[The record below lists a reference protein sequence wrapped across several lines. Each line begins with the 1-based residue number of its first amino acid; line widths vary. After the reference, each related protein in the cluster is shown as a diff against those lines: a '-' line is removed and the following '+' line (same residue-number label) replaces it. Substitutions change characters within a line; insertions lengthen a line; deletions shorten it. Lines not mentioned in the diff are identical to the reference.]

1 MAWGLVLGGSWEGL
15 GRGLGPHG
23 LSWAVFWSFF
33 LLIWDPRVSKRAQEL
48 PKRSLELDLGVVWEG
63 LGKVFWRFLTEF
75 WTGVERFGNIY
86 VFGFLFV
93 IF

>member
-1 MAWGLVLGGSWEGL
+1 MDGLGPRFGESWEGL

-63 LGKVFWRFLTEF
+63 LGKVLGRFWEGFGWVWKGLKASWSLGSFL
-75 WTGVERFGNIY
+75 
-86 VFGFLFV
+86 
-93 IF
+93 